1 MEESDKEYLMN
12 LFRAPAAARAAK
24 TLDRSLFS
32 RTLPTAAA
40 SLKDNKLISKYRK
53 QLEKTKEIFA
63 LDRFDVCAADPDA
76 ALAARGKK
84 CLVLKPHIKP
94 DVPETWS
101 PILQE
106 ASKLG
111 ELKIVPYEVHIGYDL
126 WSYLDVM
133 RSILPEDLHGE
144 IPVGFNTAG
153 HVAHLNIRGQYLPYK
168 SIIAQVIMDKNPTI
182 RTVINKVDNVG
193 TESEYRTF
201 SYEVLA
207 GPDDMLVEVSEAG
220 CLFKFDYS
228 KVYWNTKLGT
238 EHQRIVSLFKPGEV
252 AVDLMAGIGPFAAP
266 AGKKGVFVWAND
278 KNPESY
284 KYLTDIIK
292 RNKVSEFVKPFNYD
306 GHEFIR
312 KSADLVLEASQ
323 RGDCALIPQK
333 VSRSA
338 PGPRP
343 EPIRIPV
350 PPHGIPLCHEPS
362 RLSYRVPSQL
372 PRSLRGPRGPLRSSH
387 RDEAANHSRPLLRR
401 QSGRLYAPGR
411 HLPAHREGDWCSLD
425 AWRRRGQ
432 GRPGTHPRG
441 PGRCARKAHVLCK
454 FPPALKSCFCSTILR
469 PMLSRPN
476 RHCSRYRF
484 LSNPTVREGVRL
496 LRVSLRWGE
505 GVRKKKRFLT
515 NCTRFSPAMEI
526 PARSN

>member
-1 MEESDKEYLMN
+1 MEDSDKQVLMN

-40 SLKDNKLISKYRK
+40 SIRDNRLISKHRK
-53 QLEKTKEIFA
+53 QLEKTKEVFS

-76 ALAARGKK
+76 ALAAQGRK

-94 DVPETWS
+94 GVPETWS
-101 PILQE
+101 TVLQE

-111 ELKIVPYEVHIGYDL
+111 ELKIVPYELPFSTGKPNLTQRKTV
-126 WSYLDVM
+126 DVM

-168 SIIAQVIMDKNPTI
+168 SIIAQVIMDRNPTI
-182 RTVINKVDNVG
+182 RTVINKIDNVG
-193 TESEYRTF
+193 MESEYRTF

-220 CLFKFDYS
+220 CSFKFDYS

-238 EHQRIVSLFKPGEV
+238 EHQRIVGLFKPGEV
-252 AVDLMAGIGPFAAP
+252 VVDLMAGIGPFAAP

-284 KYLTDIIK
+284 KYLTDIVK

-306 GHEFIR
+306 GHEFI
-312 KSADLVLEASQ
+312 KKGADLVLEASQ
-323 RGDCALIPQK
+323 RGDHALIPQK

-350 PPHGIPLCHEPS
+350 PPTVSHFVMNLPASAIEFLHNFRGLYEGHEKLFAPHTETKLPMIHVHCFAVKADDATPLDDICQRINKEIGVLLTPGNAEKEGQVLIHEVRDVAPAKRMFCAS
-362 RLSYRVPSQL
+362 FRVPPEL
-372 PRSLRGPRGPLRSSH
+372 AFAPRS
-387 RDEAANHSRPLLRR
+387 
-401 QSGRLYAPGR
+401 
-411 HLPAHREGDWCSLD
+411 
-425 AWRRRGQ
+425 
-432 GRPGTHPRG
+432 
-441 PGRCARKAHVLCK
+441 
-454 FPPALKSCFCSTILR
+454 
-469 PMLSRPN
+469 
-476 RHCSRYRF
+476 
-484 LSNPTVREGVRL
+484 
-496 LRVSLRWGE
+496 
-505 GVRKKKRFLT
+505 
-515 NCTRFSPAMEI
+515 
-526 PARSN
+526 